1 MKRGDIVHKE
11 LYRKVLI
18 EVKFAFFMYDTV
30 TFKCDKPKFAVSAF
44 DRAIEQSLSAI
55 TVEEAI
61 KEAQEVI
68 DGILDIKI
76 ACYEDLAK
84 QIEGYTEVDDENYV
98 LHINTD
104 LLKVLVKSFI
114 ANRQDNQ

>member
-1 MKRGDIVHKE
+1 MKKGDIVHKE

-18 EVKFAFFMYDTV
+18 DVKLAYFMYDAITL
-30 TFKCDKPKFAVSAF
+30 KCDKPIFRVSAF
-44 DRAIEQSLSAI
+44 NKVIEQSLSAN

-68 DGILDIKI
+68 DNIVDIKI
-76 ACYEDLAK
+76 SCYEDLAK
-84 QIEGYTEVDDENYV
+84 QIEYYSGVDEYYN
-98 LHINTD
+98 LLINTD
-104 LLKVLVKSFI
+104 LLKILIESFI